1 MSDVKTLTI
10 NGSSYDIT
18 AASVVNGGGG
28 SSLKFWTGTKAQ
40 YDALVSAGTIDSGTL
55 YNIVDDSDI
64 AISILDA
71 LYPVG
76 SLYIG
81 SGNLAAC
88 PLSVLGVG
96 TWTLK
101 SANSIVTD
109 IDGTVPVKGNGLA
122 LGLTNGTTN
131 YGLQGG
137 NSSDFYQLCLQTDNY
152 GANVGPN
159 SLSTKQDI
167 HYNAYGVTT
176 DGSKSGIVAD
186 LSNVST
192 TTLTVKI
199 WERIS

>member
-1 MSDVKTLTI
+1 M
-10 NGSSYDIT
+10 
-18 AASVVNGGGG
+18 
-28 SSLKFWTGTKAQ
+28 
-40 YDALVSAGTIDSGTL
+40 
-55 YNIVDDSDI
+55 DDSDI
-64 AISILDA
+64 AISILDT

-88 PLSVLGVG
+88 PLQVLGVG

-109 IDGTVPVKGNGLA
+109 IDGIDGTVPVIGNEIA
-122 LGLTNGTTN
+122 IGLTDGTTN
-131 YGLQGG
+131 YGLYQG
-137 NSSDFYQLCLQTDNY
+137 S
-152 GANVGPN
+152 N
-159 SLSTKQDI
+159 SLAAKDTM
-167 HYNAYGVTT
+167 YGTSVGISNTAASSISKTMGLTT